1 VKVKKSWVI
10 AAATAAVLIVGVLVV
25 MLALRPVSEQRVA
38 VRMPVPSHS
47 QVTTP
52 TNTVTPYVALSAAQI
67 AALPE
72 AKYNAD
78 IPGLMASIAT
88 QIPASESFAY
98 TAATDVPIYGEDR
111 STPVARFAAQNFMQ
125 LSSVIVPVKIDG
137 PWALVLTPAR
147 QQLPSKAGGHAP
159 AQTAGWVR
167 LSSLAKDHPLPQHVI
182 VSLSLQTLQI
192 LNTDGSV
199 AQDFPAGVGTANTPT
214 PTGVTG
220 YIQAR
225 YTDPTQGEAVHPIQL
240 TSLHATE
247 ADNPYVGDDGGL
259 IGLHYDLASTGAVS
273 HGCVRLAEPAITAV
287 TALPLGTLVT
297 IEP

>member
-10 AAATAAVLIVGVLVV
+10 AAATAVVLIVGVLVFV
-25 MLALRPVSEQRVA
+25 VVLRPVSEQRAA
-38 VRMPVPSHS
+38 VRTPLASPS
-47 QVTTP
+47 QGVTP
-52 TNTVTPYVALSAAQI
+52 TNTVAPYVQLSAAQI

-72 AKYNAD
+72 AKYNAN
-78 IPGLMASIAT
+78 IPGLMPATAT
-88 QIPASESFAY
+88 QIAASESFAY
-98 TAATDVPIYGEDR
+98 TAATDVPIYGQDR
-111 STPVARFAAQNFMQ
+111 FTAVARFAAQNFMQ

-147 QQLPSKAGGHAP
+147 QQLPSEAGGHAP

-167 LSSLAKDHPLPQHVI
+167 LSSLVKDHPLPQRVLI
-182 VSLSLQTLQI
+182 SLSLQTLQI
-192 LNTDGSV
+192 LNADGSI
-199 AQDFPAGVGTANTPT
+199 AQQFPAGVGTANTPT

-225 YTDPTQGEAVHPIQL
+225 YTDPTQDEAVHPIQL

-247 ADNPYVGDDGGL
+247 ADNPYAGNDGGL

-287 TALPLGTLVT
+287 TTLPLGTLVT